1 MTFKCRYID
10 YNEQQPMI
18 WEASSGEVVH
28 IWGWGIWEFSILSTQ
43 FYTEPKTTFKKNKVY

>member
-1 MTFKCRYID
+1 
-10 YNEQQPMI
+10 MI